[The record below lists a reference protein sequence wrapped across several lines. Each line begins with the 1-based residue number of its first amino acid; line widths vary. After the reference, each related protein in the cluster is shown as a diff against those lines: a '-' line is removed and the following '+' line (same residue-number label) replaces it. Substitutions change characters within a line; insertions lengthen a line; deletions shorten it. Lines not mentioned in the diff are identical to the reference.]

1 MPSPAYKSLIPAL
14 TDAGG
19 GALYIPLSKLVDT
32 LESRATVLA
41 IEAARP
47 GLDSIKTELVRGQRL
62 ECLLLLDAFKDQRLR
77 PVESPILPDLN

>member
-32 LESRATVLA
+32 LEARATVLA

-47 GLDSIKTELVRGQRL
+47 GLDPIKTELVRGQRL

-77 PVESPILPDLN
+77 PVESSILPDLN